1 MSRIRVRPEVS
12 RVRPVNIRTP
22 AHSWRAVTVAAA
34 CTALLSALVCAAPP
48 RAMAV
53 GHGFTEVQPA
63 NVPYKLP
70 VVLPS
75 AVHSPAQDAQAPY
88 TRTVVGL
95 IKQLLPSD
103 HPTLGQLQ
111 NALRILDGTDSYKY
125 SGGHSPV
132 ASCNQTGSNLAPS
145 GTTPAIS
152 PLCWTDGAGVE
163 LFAGPQRGR
172 STAATQNSA
181 VAGSFDPRLGNA
193 WGQVQGAEARAHMAT
208 GLLGPQV
215 DTDIFPN
222 WARSSDETGED
233 PYLGGETAASE
244 VNGIQG
250 RNTMAQTKHVLGYYG
265 NDISQPAQI
274 ADQAL
279 HELFAPPYESAGK
292 KGSTASYMCSYQ
304 KVQVPDAPNAT
315 LGQLTQRSPF
325 GSTTARTR
333 NLSDPNFACGNPLI
347 EDQLIRGEWN
357 SKAFV
362 GTDYPVATRGTDL
375 AQGTEQNMPGGDPRT
390 GTKSVWDQIPQ
401 LVRDGRIAL
410 PVFEQALA
418 RVLYQ
423 EERFGLLGC
432 NDSSASCGNPGGV
445 NGVRDG
451 SAALPT
457 GSPGSD
463 AVIGTE
469 HGDAAVAEKS
479 AEEGAVLLKNDA
491 STLPITPADLS
502 SGVALSGPL
511 AEYNVGSP
519 NNEASGGYPD
529 RSVISTLQQIKT
541 FARDKSAFTYSPA
554 QSPSGYAIPSSAL
567 STSTSHVTGGLHRTG
582 GPGAPETDRSLDFT
596 TASPD
601 GPLGRGDY
609 AWSGYLY
616 VPSADTYTLRTQST
630 EGSDIGV
637 GLSVDGKAQKASTPA
652 SVYTGPRPGMFPMD
666 MSTTRAG
673 FTAGGLD
680 NSAYEVGRLSAGYH
694 SISVSFS
701 NAGSAKA
708 DFRLAYSR
716 ADGDISD
723 AAAAAKGKSKA
734 IVFVGAGNTGQLT
747 DPADPD
753 MVPEELPA
761 GQVALIKAVAAA
773 NPNTS
778 VVLNTSGPVITASWI
793 HDVRSVLD
801 MWQPGQEGGT
811 ATARL
816 LLGLANPSGR
826 TVTTWPQGS
835 KDTLFGNDQNQGL
848 FPGDATGTH
857 PERVGGTAKPTG
869 QVPVCETDTVCQ
881 GEDAKL
887 NGPAIAVD
895 HRNYTGSGFAS
906 GFLGDNDSLRYQVS
920 PGTAGTYRLKVRYAN
935 ATGSKRSLRVAV
947 DTGPARLLA
956 LPDTGGTDNWSTAQ
970 VSLRLGAGPH
980 TVRLFRSGSDS
991 TSGDVDV
998 DSLGLTA
1005 PGAHFPTA
1013 ANSLGGL
1020 FECSAAVTCELER
1033 GHISGTGLGTA
1044 TDHAGYSGEGFVAG
1058 FTREGDRA
1066 QVNLP
1071 SDAGDYTLQLRYG
1084 NATGSAQKL
1093 TVDIDGKAR
1102 HISLPALSDWNTWS
1116 VRTVGVSLT
1125 AGIHRISILRGSED
1139 SGNVNIDSIALT
1151 ADGARYPARQA
1162 ASFGIYAGYRYYD
1175 QLGMAVQFPFGWGL
1189 SYTDFAYSAPAV
1201 TATNDGGLKVTYTIR
1216 NTGSQAGSAVAQVY
1230 LGPPSERP
1238 NGVEFA
1244 PRALAGF
1251 DHVSIAAGASRT
1263 VTTHVDPRALQY
1275 WSTSGQRWT
1284 RTHGARDVFVGPAD
1298 SPHQLRH
1305 ATTP

>member
-1 MSRIRVRPEVS
+1 M
-12 RVRPVNIRTP
+12 
-22 AHSWRAVTVAAA
+22 TVAVASF
-34 CTALLSALVCAAPP
+34 ALLSTLVAAAPP

-53 GHGFTEVQPA
+53 AKGFTEIQPA

-75 AVHSPAQDAQAPY
+75 EVHSPSEDPQAPY

-95 IKQLLPSD
+95 IKQLLPSNP
-103 HPTLGQLQ
+103 PTLDQLQ
-111 NALRILDGTDSYKY
+111 NALQILDGTDGYKY
-125 SGGHSPV
+125 SDGHSPV
-132 ASCNQTGSNLAPS
+132 ASCHQTGSNVAPS

-163 LFAGPQRGR
+163 LFAGPQRGQ

-181 VAGSFDPRLGNA
+181 VAGSFDRSLGNA

-222 WARSSDETGED
+222 WARASDETGED

-250 RNTMAQTKHVLGYYG
+250 RHAMAQTKHILGYYG
-265 NDISQPAQI
+265 NDINQPVQI
-274 ADQAL
+274 ADQAIR
-279 HELFAPPYESAGK
+279 ELFALPYESAGK

-304 KVQVPDAPNAT
+304 KVQVPDAPNTT
-315 LGQLTQRSPF
+315 LGQLTQKSPF
-325 GSTTARTR
+325 GSTTAQTR
-333 NLSDPNFACGNPLI
+333 NLTDANFACGNPLVQ
-347 EDQLIRGEWN
+347 DQLIRGEWN

-362 GTDYPVATRGTDL
+362 GTDYPVATSGNDL
-375 AQGTEQNMPGGDPRT
+375 AQGTEQNMPGADPRT
-390 GTKSVWDQIPQ
+390 GSTSVWDQIPQ
-401 LVRDGRIAL
+401 LVHSGKIPL

-432 NDSSASCGNPGGV
+432 NDTSASCSNPGGV
-445 NGVRDG
+445 SGVRDG

-463 AVIGTE
+463 AVIGTK

-479 AEEGAVLLKNDA
+479 AEEGGVLLKNDS
-491 STLPITPADLS
+491 STLPITPTDLS

-529 RSVISTLQQIKT
+529 RSVINTLQQIKT
-541 FARDKSAFTYSPA
+541 FARNDSAFTYSPA
-554 QSPSGYAIPSSAL
+554 LSPSGYALPSSAL
-567 STSTSHVTGGLHRTG
+567 STSTKRVTGGLHRTG
-582 GPGAPETDRSLDFT
+582 GPGAPTTDSSLDFT
-596 TASPD
+596 TASSA
-601 GPLGRGDY
+601 GELGKGDY
-609 AWSGYLY
+609 VWSGYLY

-630 EGSDIGV
+630 KSSDVSV
-637 GLSVDGKAQKASTPA
+637 GLTVDGKPQEASTPA
-652 SVYTGPRPGMFPMD
+652 GVYSGPRPGMFPMD

-673 FTAGGLD
+673 FTASGLN
-680 NSAYEVGRLSAGYH
+680 NSAYQMGRLSAGYH

-701 NAGSAKA
+701 NGSSAKA
-708 DFRLAYSR
+708 SFRLAYSR
-716 ADGDISD
+716 TDGDISD

-747 DPADPD
+747 DPANPD
-753 MVPEELPA
+753 MVLGKLPA
-761 GQVALIKAVAAA
+761 DQVALIKAVAAA

-778 VVLNTSGPVITASWI
+778 VVLNTPGPVITTSWI
-793 HDVRSVLD
+793 HDVKSVLE

-826 TVTTWPQGS
+826 TVTTWPRGG
-835 KDTLFGNDQNQGL
+835 KDTLFSNDQNQGL

-857 PERVGGTAKPTG
+857 PERVGGTERPTG
-869 QVPVCETDTVCQ
+869 QVPVCETDAVCQ

-887 NGPAIAVD
+887 NGPTIATD
-895 HRNYTGSGFAS
+895 QRNHTGSGFVT
-906 GFLGDNDSLRYQVS
+906 GFLTDEDSLRYQVS
-920 PGTAGTYRLKVRYAN
+920 PSATGTYTLRVRYAN
-935 ATGSKRSLRVAV
+935 ATGSSRSLRVAV
-947 DTGPARLLA
+947 DSGPARLLP
-956 LPDTGGTDNWSTAQ
+956 LPSTGRRGNWSIAQ
-970 VSLRLGAGPH
+970 ISLSFTAGPH
-980 TVRLFRSGSDS
+980 TVRIFRGGSDN
-991 TSGDVDV
+991 TSGNVNV
-998 DSLGLTA
+998 DSLALTA
-1005 PGAHFPTA
+1005 PGRDFPGA

-1020 FECSAAVTCELER
+1020 FECSVAVTCEVER
-1033 GHISGTGLGTA
+1033 GRIRGKGVKTTV
-1044 TDHAGYSGEGFVAG
+1044 DHKGYTGEGAVAD
-1058 FTREGDRA
+1058 FTETGDQA
-1066 QVNLP
+1066 QINLP
-1071 SDAGDYTLQLRYG
+1071 SDAGSYTLQLRYG
-1084 NATGSAQKL
+1084 NAMGSSKTL
-1093 TVDIDGKAR
+1093 TVDVDGKAR
-1102 HISLPALSDWNTWS
+1102 QVSLPALSDRNTWS
-1116 VRTVGVSLT
+1116 VKTVEVNLT
-1125 AGIHRISILRGSED
+1125 AGIHRIKILRSGKD
-1139 SGNVNIDSIALT
+1139 SGNVDIDSIALT
-1151 ADGARYPARQA
+1151 AKGAAYPARQV

-1189 SYTDFAYSAPAV
+1189 SYTNFAYSKPTV
-1201 TATNDGGLKVTYTIR
+1201 TATNDGGLDVSYTIR
-1216 NTGSQAGSAVAQVY
+1216 NTGSQAGAAVAQVY
-1230 LGPPSERP
+1230 VGPPSKRP
-1238 NGVEFA
+1238 NGAEFA

-1251 DHVSIAAGASRT
+1251 ERITIAAGAASA

-1275 WSTSGQRWT
+1275 WSTSKQQWT

-1298 SPHQLRH
+1298 SPDQLRR
-1305 ATTP
+1305 ATAP